1 MKHIK
6 RISVT
11 RADAF
16 IDFFNAF
23 WRAWRDFQYNKKYEM
38 GI

>member
-6 RISVT
+6 KISVV
-11 RADAF
+11 RAEAF
-16 IDFFNAF
+16 ANFFNAF
-23 WRAWRDFQYNKKYEM
+23 WRAWRDFQYSKKYEM

>member
-6 RISVT
+6 RITVT
-11 RADAF
+11 RAEAF
-16 IDFFNAF
+16 TNLFNAA

-38 GI
+38 GV